1 MSGSRS
7 SKPGTSVGS
16 LLKMRSLGSI
26 GFLAVLAFYVAWPAF
41 SGYEIKSSL
50 DGRNVEGLTARI
62 DFPSVRASLKPAVA
76 AKVDKV
82 LTDALRKTGAGAGP
96 LTDQLKAR
104 VMPPIVDG
112 VLASLVTPEMM
123 IRIHASGKSLKEV
136 VDGLVAERAAGSGGG
151 GGLTIVSGDTSSG
164 AQSRLE
170 EIAGALG
177 LDANKAL
184 GGLGAKKATETDTA
198 AVPPLTAKGD
208 GKGVPKYGLGNIKH
222 FSLTGPLGLSVG
234 VARDAAARKPD
245 LTADL
250 SFVDGTWKLTGLV
263 LAD

>member
-1 MSGSRS
+1 MSGSQS
-7 SKPGTSVGS
+7 SKSGRSVAS
-16 LLKMRSLGSI
+16 LLKMRSLGTI

-50 DGRNVEGLTARI
+50 DGHNVEGLNAYI

-76 AKVDKV
+76 VKVDKV
-82 LTDALRKTGAGAGP
+82 LTDALRKAGAGGGA

-112 VLASLVTPEMM
+112 VLANLVTPEMM
-123 IRIHASGKSLKEV
+123 IRIHASGKSLKEA
-136 VDGLVAERAAGSGGG
+136 VDGLVAERAAGSGVG
-151 GGLTIVSGDTSSG
+151 GGLTIVSGDTSPG

-177 LDANKAL
+177 IDANKAF
-184 GGLGAKKATETDTA
+184 GGLVGKKAAETDTA
-198 AVPPLTAKGD
+198 AVPPLPAKGD
-208 GKGVPKYGLGNIKH
+208 GKSKPQYGLGNIKH
-222 FSLTGPLGLSVG
+222 FSLSGPFGLSVG

-245 LTADL
+245 VTADL
-250 SFVDGTWKLTGLV
+250 SFVGGMWKLTGLT